1 MGQAEAAEEIPS
13 IGIGM
18 LGYAFMGKAHSNA
31 LKKIAYMTWPPPY
44 IPRLVAISGRT
55 EAAVQEAA
63 RRYGYEKW
71 STSWEDVVAD
81 PDVQIFDNGGPNDM
95 HAEPTIA
102 AAKAGKHVICE
113 KPLGRTA
120 DESYE
125 IWKAVAETG
134 VKHMTAF
141 NYRFYPAIRLAKEM
155 IDAGELGE
163 IYHFRGRY
171 HQEWIMDPEFPKV
184 WRLDKGV
191 AGSGA
196 LGDLGAHVIDQSR
209 YLAGE
214 PTAVNGVL
222 RTFIK
227 ERPGG
232 TVDVDDAFEA
242 TVEFENGAIGTYEA
256 TRFALG
262 RKNQMRWE
270 INGSKGTLVFDAER
284 ANELQVNMGGSKPG
298 DHAQGF
304 RTVLVSEAYHP
315 YWQHWWPHGHMIGWE
330 DNFVHELL
338 HLLTA
343 VKEDTPIGAARRD
356 DGGRLPVR
364 GDLRRDRPLAR
375 ERPARGD
382 QVPNA
387 VTDLAGKRAVVT
399 GASQGIGA
407 AAAVALARA
416 GANVAFDFKSAT
428 REAEHTAAAVRAAG
442 SEAIVLQG
450 DTGDPAHVDEL
461 AAQAIEA
468 WGGIDVWINNAAR
481 LMVKPFLEITD
492 EDWHGLLAANLH
504 GYYYGCRAAAKQ
516 MVAQGDGGRIVN
528 ITSIVD
534 VQPIAELSAYVTAK
548 GGILG
553 LTKRLPSSSGPHA
566 ITVNALSPGAT
577 DTPLNTVAYTPEVR
591 SNYQHRIPL
600 GRIASPEEIADPIVF
615 LASDASRYVTGVE
628 LLVDGGMV
636 LNGNVGHA
644 RT

>member
-1 MGQAEAAEEIPS
+1 MAEEPQVGFVTMGEARADEQVPP

-31 LKKIAYMTWPPPY
+31 LKKISYMIWPPPFT
-44 IPRLVAISGRT
+44 PRLVAISGRN
-55 EAAVQEAA
+55 EDAVAEAA

-71 STSWEDVVAD
+71 STDWQDVVND
-81 PDVQIFDNGGPNDM
+81 PDVQVFDNGGPNDV
-95 HAEPTIA
+95 HLEPSIA

-125 IWKAVAETG
+125 IWKGVAETG

-141 NYRFYPAIRLAKEM
+141 NYRFYPAIVLAKEM

-209 YLAGE
+209 YLVGD

-284 ANELQVNMGGSKPG
+284 QNELLVNMGNSTPG
-298 DHAQGF
+298 EHAQGF

-338 HLLTA
+338 HFLTCI
-343 VKEDTPIGAARRD
+343 KEDTPVGPRGATME
-356 DGGRLPVR
+356 DGYRC
-364 GDLRRDRPLAR
+364 
-375 ERPARGD
+375 
-382 QVPNA
+382 
-387 VTDLAGKRAVVT
+387 
-399 GASQGIGA
+399 
-407 AAAVALARA
+407 
-416 GANVAFDFKSAT
+416 
-428 REAEHTAAAVRAAG
+428 AEICD
-442 SEAIVLQG
+442 AIVRSHE
-450 DTGDPAHVDEL
+450 TGTRQEL
-461 AAQAIEA
+461 
-468 WGGIDVWINNAAR
+468 
-481 LMVKPFLEITD
+481 T
-492 EDWHGLLAANLH
+492 
-504 GYYYGCRAAAKQ
+504 Y
-516 MVAQGDGGRIVN
+516 
-528 ITSIVD
+528 
-534 VQPIAELSAYVTAK
+534 
-548 GGILG
+548 
-553 LTKRLPSSSGPHA
+553 
-566 ITVNALSPGAT
+566 
-577 DTPLNTVAYTPEVR
+577 R
-591 SNYQHRIPL
+591 SL
-600 GRIASPEEIADPIVF
+600 
-615 LASDASRYVTGVE
+615 
-628 LLVDGGMV
+628 
-636 LNGNVGHA
+636 
-644 RT
+644 